1 MTIRLELVAGSA
13 LAETAIP
20 VPDGIDTTIAEGA
33 KRVSAV
39 VEGTIKYPGFTV
51 PPHELKPGDVIVLG
65 DMPDLRILSLQINRG
80 ILVRLHG
87 HATHVSTGPPGFV
100 ADTVPSWF
108 QWYMSS
114 LFPYVHA
121 TIALAAAALA
131 MFQKLRSAPSGESR
145 A

>member
-1 MTIRLELVAGSA
+1 ML
-13 LAETAIP
+13 
-20 VPDGIDTTIAEGA
+20 
-33 KRVSAV
+33 
-39 VEGTIKYPGFTV
+39 
-51 PPHELKPGDVIVLG
+51 GDV
-65 DMPDLRILSLQINRG
+65 PDLRILSLRINKG

-108 QWYMSS
+108 QWYMNS

-131 MFQKLRSAPSGESR
+131 VFQKFKTMPSGEGR